1 MKFLLSSLLALILL
15 SGCSEPQTGAIEPHW
30 DRDTCERCRM
40 VLSDRFHSA
49 QIRFTDEK
57 NKSRVRMFDDIG
69 CAIIW
74 LEDKP
79 WRDSES
85 TEIWVNDHRNGDW
98 IDARRAFYVTGHN
111 TSMEY
116 GLGAQTEPS
125 GETMNFSA
133 AKQFIFA
140 KEQRSNRHTG
150 HQPKEALINSA
161 VRGEVLSLT
170 KGSNHER

>member
-1 MKFLLSSLLALILL
+1 MKFLLSSLLVLFLL
-15 SGCSEPQTGAIEPHW
+15 NACSESQSGAIEPHW

-49 QIRFTDEK
+49 QIRFIDEK

-79 WRDSES
+79 WRDKPD
-85 TEIWVNDHRNGDW
+85 TEIWVNDHRNGNW
-98 IDARRAFYVTGHN
+98 IDARKAFYVSGHT

-116 GLGAQTEPS
+116 GLGAQAEPS
-125 GETMNFSA
+125 GDTMNFSA
-133 AKQFIFA
+133 AKKFIFA
-140 KEQRSNRHTG
+140 KEKRSNRHG
-150 HQPKEALINSA
+150 NHQHK
-161 VRGEVLSLT
+161 
-170 KGSNHER
+170 